1 MFNNN
6 IPSAILQVGS
16 GEGRACTNLTPT
28 LEDREIV
35 SHRPL
40 AQEEAYQSSS
50 GIVIIVYGK
59 YTTTSEIFK
68 QNHQLAERSLLDKGT
83 VKKRN

>member
-6 IPSAILQVGS
+6 ILSAILQVGS
-16 GEGRACTNLTPT
+16 GEGRACADITP
-28 LEDREIV
+28 REIV
-35 SHRPL
+35 SDRPS

-59 YTTTSEIFK
+59 YTTTSEVFK
-68 QNHQLAERSLLDKGT
+68 QNHQLAEHNNWIKEQ
-83 VKKRN
+83 